1 MVTVTITI
9 KPYLARYMY
18 VRYAQSLEPESESRS
33 SPSSPASSR
42 KPIPIHLSHI
52 APIYHFLHQL
62 SVPHPLKA
70 SWKETGNITFV
81 LPNPTYGKNPETYN
95 YIGQESAF
103 IIEKEI
109 EVEMRAE
116 LYEFLLENKFKNGI
130 MFKRSME
137 TFVEHYNMEGT
148 VEEDSLMRA
157 FKRWRKLMKDKKQ
170 I

>member
-9 KPYLARYMY
+9 KPYLAKYMY

-33 SPSSPASSR
+33 SPSSPTSSR

-52 APIYHFLHQL
+52 TPIYHFLHQL

-81 LPNPTYGKNPETYN
+81 LPNPNYGKNPETYN
-95 YIGQESAF
+95 YIGKESAF

-109 EVEMRAE
+109 ETEMKTE
-116 LYEFLLENKFKNGI
+116 LYSFLLDNKFNKGM
-130 MFKRSME
+130 MFKKSM
-137 TFVEHYNMEGT
+137 TLFIEHYNMEEL
-148 VEEDSLMRA
+148 VEEETLMKA
-157 FKRWRKLMKDKKQ
+157 FQRWRKKIKEEKK
-170 I
+170 

>member
-18 VRYAQSLEPESESRS
+18 VRYAQSLEPESESRP
-33 SPSSPASSR
+33 SPSSSAPLR

-52 APIYHFLHQL
+52 TPIYHFLYQL
-62 SVPHPLKA
+62 SVPHP
-70 SWKETGNITFV
+70 EV
-81 LPNPTYGKNPETYN
+81 YN
-95 YIGQESAF
+95 YIGQESALT
-103 IIEKEI
+103 IEKEI

-137 TFVEHYNMEGT
+137 LFVEHYNMEGT

-157 FKRWRKLMKDKKQ
+157 FKRWRKAMKDNRKY
-170 I
+170 